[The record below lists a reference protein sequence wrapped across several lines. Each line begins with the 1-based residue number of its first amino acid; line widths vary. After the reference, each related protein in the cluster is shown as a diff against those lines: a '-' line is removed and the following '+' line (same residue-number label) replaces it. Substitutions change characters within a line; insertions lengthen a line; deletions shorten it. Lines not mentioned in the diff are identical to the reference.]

1 MKIQPVAK
9 NAPSPIPTAAEAAAN
24 PALIEPARAG
34 RTRRGLGALAGAGL
48 FGAVLG
54 PLTAC
59 VAREAS
65 DTPAVTPTPFSA
77 AVPASAPLPAGV
89 LAVAYDE
96 ATCEAPAPAPS
107 YVPLVGPIL
116 EKALAEDG
124 RGAFGCVAIDPPMM
138 LSEADALD
146 LIRQEFAKAGVRLL
160 PAHELGER
168 VLLPAERGRLTS
180 RDRREIATEPKA
192 HTCEWGT
199 YWKDPP
205 AMTKDEHKWIF
216 DLATKDGSL
225 LVEYLSST
233 DSEALADENTFQE
246 NPDGSFFIRM
256 EWSSVTEYDF
266 PRLADDLRVRFESR
280 PSSTP
285 VLVALFF
292 DPLARTT
299 GFDYSNIYYS
309 KDPAQYQ
316 AAMEQLAHAREPLPQ
331 LSREKLRE
339 QIRFFLDWA
348 RKEGK
353 IPLNGDPT

>member
-1 MKIQPVAK
+1 
-9 NAPSPIPTAAEAAAN
+9 
-24 PALIEPARAG
+24 
-34 RTRRGLGALAGAGL
+34 
-48 FGAVLG
+48 
-54 PLTAC
+54 
-59 VAREAS
+59 
-65 DTPAVTPTPFSA
+65 
-77 AVPASAPLPAGV
+77 
-89 LAVAYDE
+89 
-96 ATCEAPAPAPS
+96 
-107 YVPLVGPIL
+107 
-116 EKALAEDG
+116 
-124 RGAFGCVAIDPPMM
+124 MM

-168 VLLPAERGRLTS
+168 ALLPAERGRLTS

-192 HTCEWGT
+192 HACEWGT

-216 DLATKDGSL
+216 DLATEDGSL
-225 LVEYLSST
+225 LVEYLSSN
-233 DSEALADENTFQE
+233 DSYALENEITSYI
-246 NPDGSFFIRM
+246 NPDGSMTFILTGP
-256 EWSSVTEYDF
+256 STVTEYDF

-285 VLVALFF
+285 VLVAFFF
-292 DPLARTT
+292 DPLACTT
-299 GFDYSNIYYS
+299 GFDYGSIYDS
-309 KDPAQYQ
+309 KDPAHYQ